1 MPFDGETFDKPD
13 PIRDVLLKAADLIR
27 TRGLAKHTQVDVA
40 GGLCVL
46 GAISVAIAGHVY
58 LRGNGASKEA
68 CALHDDAF
76 RRMQRV
82 SAVGLPWVDDA
93 FDFSYWN
100 NSPERTAE
108 EVIDAL
114 EKAAA
119 FVPA

>member
-40 GGLCVL
+40 GGLCVH

-58 LRGNGASKEA
+58 LRGNGASKDA

-82 SAVGLPWVDDA
+82 SAVGLPWGYDA